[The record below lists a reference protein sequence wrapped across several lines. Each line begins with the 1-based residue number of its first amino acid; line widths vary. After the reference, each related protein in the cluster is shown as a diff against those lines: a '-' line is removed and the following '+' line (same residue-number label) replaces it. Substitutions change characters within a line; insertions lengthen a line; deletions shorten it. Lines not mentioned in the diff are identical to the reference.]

1 MLVRA
6 AVPCS
11 PVLLFVFD
19 IEGTNRAKRFVVNF
33 DLLDCKGGS
42 DFLYRFRQKKKWP
55 ISRCLVYGLAIEPT
69 DGKLGHLNLVRYQ

>member
-19 IEGTNRAKRFVVNF
+19 TEGTNRTKRFVVKF

-42 DFLYRFRQKKKWP
+42 DFHTAFAKKKMAN
-55 ISRCLVYGLAIEPT
+55 ISLSRLWFGYRA
-69 DGKLGHLNLVRYQ
+69 D

>member
-11 PVLLFVFD
+11 PVLPFVFD
-19 IEGTNRAKRFVVNF
+19 IEGTNRTKRFVVKF

-42 DFLYRFRQKKKWP
+42 DFLYRFR
-55 ISRCLVYGLAIEPT
+55 
-69 DGKLGHLNLVRYQ
+69 